1 MTVEKVISIFG
12 RLFVAMLFL
21 IAGCVLFLG
30 SGMSANSSGKDCADS
45 ECLKALAAARAGT
58 AKYHRYEAALEDGFV
73 RVSPC
78 IALPNGSTMGFHYM
92 NFDRLQ
98 DGELNPGEP
107 ELLLYLPDRRGRMQ
121 LVAVEY
127 ALPGT
132 ADDPVPMMFGRPLH
146 FSEAR
151 SAWELH
157 AWIWQHNPDGMFED
171 FNPRLRCP
179 AD

>member
-1 MTVEKVISIFG
+1 VSIRPVFSITKVI
-12 RLFVAMLFL
+12 FVPALIVL
-21 IAGCVLFLG
+21 IAMVTFLSVGTNVG
-30 SGMSANSSGKDCADS
+30 SAGKDCADA

-78 IALPNGSTMGFHYM
+78 VALPNGSTMGFHYM
-92 NFDRLQ
+92 NFERMN

-107 ELLLYLPDRRGRMQ
+107 EILLYLPDRRGRMQ

-127 ALPGT
+127 AIPGT
-132 ADDPVPMMFGRPLH
+132 AGDPAPSLFGRHLH
-146 FSEAR
+146 FSPAR

-179 AD
+179 PQ